1 MKIMQI
7 MQIMHL
13 VLFHQNCPQIIIFF
27 AEAEVV
33 SALPSKM
40 QQDFKNLPAKE
51 KQRINKEIMAMFGGD
66 IAKARNPI

>member
-7 MQIMHL
+7 MHP
-13 VLFHQNCPQIIIFF
+13 VLFHQSCPKTIIFF

-51 KQRINKEIMAMFGGD
+51 KQGINKEIMAMFGGD
-66 IAKARNPI
+66 VAKVRKHI